1 MYLDPILQPLSEMQT
16 YKLLKLPVPLSTYQQ
31 MLCLL
36 SADLKRDY
44 PGMTLQQ
51 VLDMD
56 TPTES

>member
-1 MYLDPILQPLSEMQT
+1 
-16 YKLLKLPVPLSTYQQ
+16 VPLSTYQQ
-31 MLCLL
+31 MLRLL

-44 PGMTLQQ
+44 PGLTLQQ

>member
-16 YKLLKLPVPLSTYQQ
+16 HKLLKLPVPLSTYQQ
-31 MLCLL
+31 MLRLL
-36 SADLKRDY
+36 LADLKRDY
-44 PGMTLQQ
+44 PGLTLQQ